1 MSRHDDSNPHDRQ
14 MEIEAVS
21 SDRPPHLNES
31 NCRYCCGLGCSGPQ
45 SGDDDGEGGCGSDAT
60 STVVGSDN
68 DVGDLE
74 EPLHVEEVYEP
85 QPFGPEDSRTSERQP
100 GGFTYRSEEDLRFH
114 RFLRAQRSIFISSIL
129 NRNRDELD
137 SLRNEAT
144 TRSHSSASSEVG
156 SADNMSQEG
165 LVAGVGT
172 WGDAIRHDRLPG
184 LFRKTPLRLS
194 AQYEDCR
201 GPSLSHLIT
210 QDVTTLLSPNGRWGA
225 QSFPNAYST
234 HYDGDSFAH

>member
-1 MSRHDDSNPHDRQ
+1 MSRHDDPIPHDRQ
-14 MEIEAVS
+14 METEAVS

-45 SGDDDGEGGCGSDAT
+45 SGDDDGGGGCGSDAT

-68 DVGDLE
+68 DVGDLA
-74 EPLHVEEVYEP
+74 EPLPVEEVYEP
-85 QPFGPEDSRTSERQP
+85 QPFGPEDPRTSERQP

-144 TRSHSSASSEVG
+144 TRSHSSASSEH
-156 SADNMSQEG
+156 
-165 LVAGVGT
+165 VA
-172 WGDAIRHDRLPG
+172 
-184 LFRKTPLRLS
+184 
-194 AQYEDCR
+194 R
-201 GPSLSHLIT
+201 GP
-210 QDVTTLLSPNGRWGA
+210 GRWGGHLGRC
-225 QSFPNAYST
+225 YST
-234 HYDGDSFAH
+234 RPPSRPFSQDTSSAQCTVSGLSGSVIIASNYSGRYDAAESKWPLGSPEPPQSLRRALQRGLVCALIFL